1 MGVGTTAMHG
11 FGILVLILPLCLSA
25 PADVRTVVVTAP
37 VEIVTVTQVGTQIY
51 SATSLEAPTSSLA
64 ESFTSSAKT
73 TSLESSLS
81 TSLESSLSTS
91 LSTSSSPTSL
101 PLAAHTIIPCLKSG
115 KGFGET
121 ESGTITTPTVM
132 TAIHYLFCG
141 QWRCWERRLSKPAM
155 FLVLK

>member
-25 PADVRTVVVTAP
+25 PANVRTVVVTAP

-81 TSLESSLSTS
+81 SS
-91 LSTSSSPTSL
+91 LSTSSSSSVPTPGSSYYN
-101 PLAAHTIIPCLKSG
+101 TMFKVWQR
-115 KGFGET
+115 FWET

-132 TAIHYLFCG
+132 TPTRYLFCG